1 MVVARAELASATLLA
16 LFPSIYTVLQS
27 LYLVVYQNM
36 PTILLT
42 AFTGSWDLP
51 WDLDPIRAV
60 ARWPGSCIRAAAAG
74 PGSWDPKDPVPGA
87 NQPNLQ
93 HTQQPKVQAW
103 QPPSK
108 KLIFKPFFCIGAAP
122 CPHHGINAA
131 TLVGHGPH
139 QARIQGDPIG
149 SGLCGP
155 GSKVGIRGA
164 CAQDPSLAHG
174 RAAAPSSPPKIAR
187 ILQRLYVGAKKL

>member
-1 MVVARAELASATLLA
+1 MGFSLPYRLCTIVCAMGQKQ
-16 LFPSIYTVLQS
+16 PSQDPGICPGIWIRSEQ
-27 LYLVVYQNM
+27 
-36 PTILLT
+36 
-42 AFTGSWDLP
+42 LP
-51 WDLDPIRAV
+51 
-60 ARWPGSCIRAAAAG
+60 GG
-74 PGSWDPKDPVPGA
+74 QDPVSELLLGGQDPGTPKILSQGPISPIC
-87 NQPNLQ
+87 NV

-108 KLIFKPFFCIGAAP
+108 KLIFKPFFFIGAAP

-187 ILQRLYVGAKKL
+187 IL